1 MPLYINTNVAST
13 KAQNALSRNQFSLQ
27 KSYERLSSGF
37 RINTAADDA
46 AGMGIS
52 ESLKARIR
60 SFTVAE
66 RNTNNGIS
74 MARTAEGGLGEI
86 SSVILRMREL
96 AVQSA
101 NGDLTSTDRSFLDS
115 EFQLLKDEILRL
127 AETTEFNGR
136 EMLAGTQQSVDLQ
149 VGINTTSFDVIS
161 VTFGGMSVT
170 ALGLTGSNVGGTDGA
185 NAKTAIDALDA
196 ALTTV
201 STRRST
207 LGAAINRLAYAVSN
221 SQTIRGNLEA
231 ANSAIRDV
239 DVASETSKLARSQ
252 VLLQAGTSVL
262 VQANQAPQV
271 ALSLLGG

>member
-1 MPLYINTNVAST
+1 MPLYINTNIAST

-74 MARTAEGGLGEI
+74 MAKTAEGGLGEI
-86 SSVILRMREL
+86 STVIIRMREL

-101 NGDLTSTDRSFLDS
+101 NGDLTSTDRLFLDT

-127 AETTEFNGR
+127 AETTQFNTK
-136 EMLAGTQQSVDLQ
+136 EMLAGTQVSVAFQ
-149 VGINTTSFDVIS
+149 VGINTTTFDTIS
-161 VTFGGMSVT
+161 VTFGGISISG
-170 ALGLTGSNVGGTDGA
+170 LGLSGIDVAGATGVNA
-185 NAKTAIDALDA
+185 NTAIDALDS
-196 ALTTV
+196 ALTSV
-201 STRRST
+201 STRRSE
-207 LGAAINRLAYAVSN
+207 LGAAVNRLAYAVSN

-239 DVASETSKLARSQ
+239 DVASETSNLARSQ

-262 VQANQAPQV
+262 AQANQAPQV
-271 ALSLLGG
+271 ALSLLG

>member
-13 KAQNALSRNQFSLQ
+13 KAQNALSANQYNLQ

-60 SFTVAE
+60 SLSVAE

-74 MARTAEGGLGEI
+74 MAKTAEGGLGQI

-101 NGDLTSTDRSFLDS
+101 NGDLTSTDREFVNT

-127 AETTEFNGR
+127 AETTQFNTK
-136 EMLAGTQQSVDLQ
+136 EMLAGTQVTLDFQ

-161 VTFGGMSVT
+161 VSFGGISING
-170 ALGLTGSNVGGTDGA
+170 LGLSGIDVAGANGA

-196 ALTTV
+196 ALTQV
-201 STRRST
+201 STRRSQ
-207 LGAAINRLAYAVSN
+207 LGAAVNRLGYAVSN

-231 ANSAIRDV
+231 ANSSIRDV
-239 DVASETSKLARSQ
+239 DVANETSNLARSQ
-252 VLLQAGTSVL
+252 VLLQAGTAIL
-262 VQANQAPQV
+262 TQANQAPQV
-271 ALSLLGG
+271 ALSLLG